1 MGGERRDN
9 LKTINKK
16 ENTMKIKNENYW
28 EVHSQFV
35 NEITLMGHV
44 TTAISYWTRDNCHF
58 VLDNLKS

>member
-1 MGGERRDN
+1 

-58 VLDNLKS
+58 VLDT